1 MRRTLIILA
10 VLSLLAGCKTPGDP
24 TVRETLPETG
34 STPQAARPELGPV
47 DAILGAAENPEGVN
61 GIFRMEV
68 RNAVRQGEWVYL
80 SSEADPRDQRSLTVA
95 IPAPVAAEI
104 GQRYGGDIVENI
116 KWRKIL
122 VSGTAK
128 RATIWIFA
136 NGIRTESYYYQT
148 QVLVT
153 DPAQVAMPGIETAS
167 GDEAMLAFPQ
177 TLNDPRGIQYVDW
190 VPTPTQLKAQLE
202 EDGWREVAVVRT
214 LPDYLHGPIRA
225 VGLHDP
231 RRGLFD
237 TSNSTVPP
245 QDYGT
250 ITFDRI
256 HYLNLEFGADGFVTA
271 PIDYPD
277 GRRAI
282 TFHAAV
288 KQHYIMI
295 IWDPLQRSGYV
306 WRSFIYSLDGRP
318 TEMRFLIQRQDLERI

>member
-1 MRRTLIILA
+1 MRRPLITLAI
-10 VLSLLAGCKTPGDP
+10 LSLLAGCKTPGDP
-24 TVRETLPETG
+24 SATTIVPEAGLTA
-34 STPQAARPELGPV
+34 PVARSEIGPV
-47 DAILGAAENPEGVN
+47 DAILGAAEKPEGVN

-68 RNAVRQGEWVYL
+68 RNTARQGEWVYL
-80 SSEADPRDQRSLTVA
+80 SSEADPRDQRSLTIA

-104 GQRYGGDIVENI
+104 GQRIGGDVVESL
-116 KWRKIL
+116 KWRTIQ

-148 QVLVT
+148 QVLVS
-153 DPAQVAMPGIETAS
+153 DPAQVSLQGIETAP
-167 GDEAMLAFPQ
+167 GEDAMLAFPH
-177 TLNDPRGIQYVDW
+177 TRRDPRGVQYVDW
-190 VPTPTQLKAQLE
+190 IPTPDQIKEQLE
-202 EDGWREVAVVRT
+202 RDGWREVEVVRT
-214 LPDYLHGPIRA
+214 LPDFLQGPIRA
-225 VGLHDP
+225 IALHDP

-237 TSNSTVPP
+237 SAGGAVPP

-250 ITFDRI
+250 VTFDRI

-271 PIDYPD
+271 AIDHPD

-295 IWDPLQRSGYV
+295 IWDPSQRSGYV
-306 WRSFIYSLDGRP
+306 WRSFIYSLDGHP
-318 TEMRFLIQRQDLERI
+318 TEMRFLMQRQDLERI